1 MHANRPLK
9 MTCTAVL
16 ALALAACGDIAKLPF
31 SAGVGPDPQLPPPVN
46 TLIPTVK
53 VAPARGWP
61 DGVTPQT
68 ASGTTVTA
76 FASGLDHPRWVYVLP
91 NGDVLV
97 AESTW
102 PAWTPLFATA
112 AAVVT
117 DIGGVLSHCAI
128 VAREYRIP
136 AVVGTGEATKTLH
149 DGQLL
154 EVDGN
159 NGVVRLLNGDNN
171 ANSQR

>member
-1 MHANRPLK
+1 
-9 MTCTAVL
+9 
-16 ALALAACGDIAKLPF
+16 LP
-31 SAGVGPDPQLPPPVN
+31 GPERVRQRKAEREHFRRVTPPPMLGTMPPFVPDDN
-46 TLIPTVK
+46 SPFGQAMRKADFAIRPGGDDAQGLWGLAGSPGVVRGPAKVIHTLAEAGKLKP
-53 VAPARGWP
+53 
-61 DGVTPQT
+61 
-68 ASGTTVTA
+68 
-76 FASGLDHPRWVYVLP
+76 
-91 NGDVLV
+91 GDVLV